1 MKAYLR
7 TFYKKM
13 FLSVGF
19 WVSIALL
26 IVLLPIF
33 PGSYEFPYEKYSY
46 FSVGS
51 VIATFFAVM
60 MIQGWGYTFS
70 NLKKSALEKR
80 FRVSVL
86 TKKQII
92 IYTMIPAFT
101 LFFIGTIFSFG
112 YFAFLQYFGI
122 ILEDLAW
129 SSIDWIYVVI
139 GYIFVFMISFAIA
152 FLMGVLV
159 KNINLYTS
167 LSWVYILLIF
177 LFGGAST
184 PVFLIRGDDSIIPF
198 TIISYAIPNIY
209 GNFFLGNAFL
219 TGVEA
224 FDPASFDFYGSLVI
238 MFAITIFSTSIAIWK
253 W

>member
-1 MKAYLR
+1 MKAYLK

-19 WVSIALL
+19 WVSFILLL
-26 IVLLPIF
+26 ILLPIF
-33 PGSYEFPYEKYSY
+33 PGSYDFPYEKYSF

-51 VIATFFAVM
+51 VIATFFAIM

-80 FRVSVL
+80 FRVSIL
-86 TKKQII
+86 KKRQII
-92 IYTMIPAFT
+92 TYTVIPAFT
-101 LFFIGTIFSFG
+101 LFFIGSIFSFG
-112 YFAFLQYFGI
+112 YFALLQYTGI
-122 ILEDLAW
+122 ILEDLDW
-129 SSIDWIYVVI
+129 SSITWSYVVI
-139 GYIFVFMISFAIA
+139 GYIFTFMISFAIA

-184 PVFLIRGDDSIIPF
+184 PVFLIRGEDAILPF

-219 TGVEA
+219 TSVES
-224 FDPASFDFYGSLVI
+224 FKVDSFDFYGSLAI
-238 MFAITIFSTSIAIWK
+238 IFAITVFSTSIAIWK